1 LLCILAR
8 AAKSNHSVI
17 IVPAFKQSVRY
28 TVTFAKD
35 NRTMAK
41 PKQILST
48 LVVLFLLIGLP
59 GISYYYLSSGYQYR
73 KDAIL
78 TQGDFGKMPDLSG
91 LPTVRGEQP
100 EKYRGAMTVVGWLD
114 PTKPVAAKQYGR
126 MLDSL
131 YQQFANSPNLYFT
144 TITRAEDPI
153 ATANA
158 FATTY
163 NLPDTTMISFV
174 QADAAAFAQSA
185 RDFQLPLEGYGAPGE
200 APLVALIDSSLTIV
214 KHYDL
219 AQRDETIGLV
229 QLISVII
236 PLPERKDLILK
247 RANEL

>member
-1 LLCILAR
+1 
-8 AAKSNHSVI
+8 
-17 IVPAFKQSVRY
+17 
-28 TVTFAKD
+28 
-35 NRTMAK
+35 MAK

-48 LVVLFLLIGLP
+48 LVVLFLLVGLP
-59 GISYYYLSSGYQYR
+59 SISYYYLSTGYQYR

-91 LPTVRGEQP
+91 LPAVRGEQP
-100 EKYRGAMTVVGWLD
+100 ENYRGAMTVVGWLD
-114 PTKPVAAKQYGR
+114 PTKPLAAKQYGR

-144 TITRAEDPI
+144 TITRADDPTV
-153 ATANA
+153 AANA
-158 FATTY
+158 FATTHS
-163 NLPDTTMISFV
+163 LPDTTMISFV
-174 QADAAAFAQSA
+174 QADAAVFAKTA
-185 RDFQLPLEGYGAPGE
+185 REFKLPFEGYGAPGE
-200 APLVALIDSSLTIV
+200 APLVALVDSSLTIV

-247 RANEL
+247 RAKEL